1 MVFQIGPNQ
10 WLVSA
15 PEKFA
20 SVLQFEKSHETIIVN
35 MISPSQLT
43 LDANC
48 NSSCTSFNLTPIND
62 HNSKSHLTQETRLPL
77 CHVTELAKPK
87 VF

>member
-35 MISPSQLT
+35 MISTITVDPGCKLQFKL
-43 LDANC
+43 
-48 NSSCTSFNLTPIND
+48 
-62 HNSKSHLTQETRLPL
+62 HLIQPDTNQ
-77 CHVTELAKPK
+77 
-87 VF
+87 